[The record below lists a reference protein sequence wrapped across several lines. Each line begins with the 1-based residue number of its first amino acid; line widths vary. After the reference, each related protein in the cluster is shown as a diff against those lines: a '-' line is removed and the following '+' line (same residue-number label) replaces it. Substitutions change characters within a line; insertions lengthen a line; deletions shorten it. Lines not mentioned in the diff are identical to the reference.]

1 MSQSEMI
8 DCSEELIDRV
18 LTAATNVHIALGPG
32 LLESVYEAALMLE
45 LAEMGIAAER
55 QVEVPVFYR
64 GRNLGLG
71 FRADIIVEKC
81 LLLELKAVERITDVH
96 LAQTMNYQKLL
107 RLKRSFILNFNQKL
121 MKEGIRR
128 VSI

>member
-1 MSQSEMI
+1 MM
-8 DCSEELIDRV
+8 
-18 LTAATNVHIALGPG
+18 
-32 LLESVYEAALMLE
+32 E
-45 LAEMGIAAER
+45 LALMGIAAER

-107 RLKRSFILNFNQKL
+107 RLKRGFILNFNQKL

>member
-1 MSQSEMI
+1 MFI
-8 DCSEELIDRV
+8 L
-18 LTAATNVHIALGPG
+18 ALGPG
-32 LLESVYEAALMLE
+32 LLESVYEAALMME
-45 LAEMGIAAER
+45 LALMGIAAER

-107 RLKRSFILNFNQKL
+107 RLKRGFILNFNQKL